1 MENQVEVS
9 IVIPIYKVEK
19 YLERCVQSII
29 EQMDSSLEI
38 ILVDDGSPDK
48 CPVICD
54 EYAEKYENIKV
65 LHKKKWGISGCC

>member
-38 ILVDDGSPDK
+38 ILVMME
-48 CPVICD
+48 VR
-54 EYAEKYENIKV
+54 
-65 LHKKKWGISGCC
+65 